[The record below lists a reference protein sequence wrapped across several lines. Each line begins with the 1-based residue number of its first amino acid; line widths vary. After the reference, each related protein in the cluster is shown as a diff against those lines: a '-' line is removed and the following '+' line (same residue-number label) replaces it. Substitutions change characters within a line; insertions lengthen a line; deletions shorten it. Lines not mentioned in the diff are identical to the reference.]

1 MLVEAFDVHE
11 LPAGVLA
18 THIRD
23 GRLSSRDVVEAYLQ
37 RIARADGSLGA
48 FVEVYG
54 DDALLA
60 AERADNAI
68 KSGLA
73 LGFLHGVP
81 VAVKDIFEMAG
92 RVTTGG
98 AGIWRARH
106 SVLTATVVS
115 RLISQGMI
123 VIGKTHTVEFAL
135 GGWGTNR
142 TMGTP
147 RNPWDPAR
155 ARTPGGSSSGS
166 GVAVAAG
173 LAPWAIGSDTGGSVR
188 IPSAWCGVSGL
199 KTTIGRV
206 SCYGVLPLSPTF
218 DTPGPIAR
226 NVEDLALLYAA
237 IAGPDPAD
245 PRTLHQ
251 PLQATFRPAR
261 RGVRGLRLGRM
272 PESERAFATADV
284 IAAYDRALD
293 CFAELGAEIVQIV
306 FPCPLSE
313 MAGTVGRILSAEAY
327 SLLGDIVENERL
339 HLDED
344 VRPRIL
350 AGRDVSATQ
359 YLSALRQRERWKRD
373 FDAVFAEVDA
383 LLTPTLRTVAIPIH
397 EIDQTTQPSHF
408 TRFANLLDLCAM
420 SIPNGFSADGLPIGL
435 QIVCPAYEE
444 RVALH
449 LGRIYQQA
457 TDWHSRRPP
466 EWTEPETIDAA

>member
-1 MLVEAFDVHE
+1 MSVASLEVHQ

-18 THIRD
+18 ADIRA
-23 GRLSSRDVVEAYLQ
+23 RRRSSRDVVEAYLQ
-37 RIARADGSLGA
+37 RIARLDGSLGA

-54 DDALLA
+54 DDALVA
-60 AERADNAI
+60 AAGADNAI
-68 KSGLA
+68 KSGYA
-73 LGFLHGVP
+73 LGPLHGVP
-81 VAVKDIFEMAG
+81 VAVKDIFEIAG
-92 RVTTGG
+92 RVTAGG
-98 AGIWRARH
+98 AGIWRERR

-135 GGWGTNR
+135 GGWGTNQ
-142 TMGTP
+142 TMGAP

-188 IPSAWCGVSGL
+188 IPSAWCGISGL

-206 SCYGVLPLSPTF
+206 SCHGVLPLSPTF
-218 DTPGPIAR
+218 DTPGPMAR
-226 NVEDLALLYAA
+226 NVEDLALLYAV

-245 PRTLHQ
+245 ARTLRQ
-251 PLQATFRPAR
+251 PAQTSFRPAD

-272 PESERAFATADV
+272 PEAERRFAAADV

-293 CFAELGAEIVQIV
+293 CFAQLGADIVQV
-306 FPCPLSE
+306 AFPCPLSE

-327 SLLGDIVENERL
+327 SLLGDIVEDERL

-359 YLSALRQRERWKRD
+359 YLAALRQRERWKRD
-373 FDAVFAEVDA
+373 FEAVFAEVDA
-383 LLTPTLRTVAIPIH
+383 VLTPTLRTVAIPVD

-408 TRFANLLDLCAM
+408 TRFANLLDLCAV
-420 SIPNGFSADGLPIGL
+420 SIPDGFCADGLPIGL

-449 LGRIYQQA
+449 VGRVYQQA
-457 TDWHSRRPP
+457 TDWHIRRPP
-466 EWTEPETIDAA
+466 E